1 MRQIGG
7 TGRPLGIL
15 AVAAAFA
22 ALLAFAAT
30 ASAAPLAVVA
40 NLNSDAVSLINTAT
54 NRQVGDQIEVGDG
67 PASVAITPD
76 GRFAYTANVF
86 GESVSVIDTTTREVV
101 GGPIEVGRGPF
112 GLAISPDG
120 DLSFVTDRGSDE
132 VSAIDAATG
141 EVVAEIPVGQTV
153 PSAPTGVAVTPDGK
167 FAYVTIANE
176 NAVEVIDI
184 ETMAVVGGPIAVGT
198 GPQGIEF
205 SPDGA
210 TAYVVDAGSDE
221 VSAIDTA
228 TREVT
233 PIELSGEGP
242 RGIVVAPDGT
252 KAYVVEPASHSVA
265 VIDTETDQE
274 IEAIEVGDEPQEIA
288 VSASGRVLFVT
299 VAGDS
304 PGERTAEVERI
315 NLETGARIGSPTEL
329 PGEFAAGIAIAPDQ
343 SPTAA
348 FTAPRNVIAGAA
360 ATFSGIA
367 STDPDGSIV
376 AWEWAFGDGATASG
390 RSAVHTYRAAGSYEA
405 KLSVV
410 DDQGCGEEMVF
421 TGRTAYC
428 SGATPAA
435 HRVAVTAPPAT
446 LPVEP
451 IVGPAAPPSNR
462 LTIRR
467 IVHNRGNGT
476 VRLQVRL
483 PSAGSIL
490 LFGKRVHAVTRKSK
504 GVQLMW
510 LTIHARVE
518 LAKRLKKILR
528 APVSFR
534 ITFTPNGGTARTVH
548 RRVTLWR
555 VPHHKHRTH
564 RRR

>member
-7 TGRPLGIL
+7 TGRPLEIL

-22 ALLAFAAT
+22 ALLAFAAA

-40 NLNSDAVSLINTAT
+40 NRDSDAVSLINTAT

-76 GRFAYTANVF
+76 GRYAYTANVF

-101 GGPIEVGRGPF
+101 GGPIEVGLGPF
-112 GLAISPDG
+112 GLAISSDG
-120 DLSFVTDRGSDE
+120 DLAFVTDRGSDE
-132 VSAIDAATG
+132 VSAIDTATG
-141 EVVAEIPVGQTV
+141 EVVRIPVGQTV
-153 PSAPTGVAVTPDGK
+153 PSAPTGIAVTPDGK

-221 VSAIDTA
+221 VSAIDTS
-228 TREVT
+228 TQGVT

-242 RGIVVAPDGT
+242 RGIVVAPDAT
-252 KAYVVEPASHSVA
+252 KAYVVEPGSHSVA
-265 VIDTETDQE
+265 VIDTEADQE
-274 IEAIEVGDEPQEIA
+274 IEEIEVGDEPQEIA
-288 VSASGRVLFVT
+288 VSASGTVLFVT
-299 VAGDS
+299 VAGL

-315 NLETGARIGSPTEL
+315 NLETGARIGSPTKL

-348 FTAPRNVIAGAA
+348 FTAPRDVIAGTPT
-360 ATFSGIA
+360 TFSGIA

-376 AWEWAFGDGATASG
+376 AWDWAFGDGATASG

-428 SGATPAA
+428 SGAAPAA
-435 HRVAVTAPPAT
+435 HRVAVKAPPVT

-462 LTIRR
+462 FTIRR

-476 VRLQVRL
+476 VRMQVRL

-504 GVQLMW
+504 GEQLMW

-534 ITFTPNGGTARTVH
+534 ITFTPNGGTAKTVH

-555 VPHHKHRTH
+555 APHHKHRTH